1 MDQENRSAQDL
12 ANQGFVPIGEQ
23 TFSNQELK
31 NKGFEPEESNQ
42 PFDNTQALPNDINA
56 GIEDVNVTADTQ
68 AEEGVDLPEVG
79 QPDETETD
87 MMAAGATETDK
98 TLQDY
103 LKMLETPETE
113 TEQEADELTSQ
124 LSDLLEKSGGRGQA
138 QLEAEREQN
147 LPQLR
152 QDLSEVQSKIRTTKA
167 QYDAAIQARENEPIS
182 MNIIRGQQGILR
194 RQKASELGVLQAR
207 ALGLQGQVQTAQQ
220 IANRAVDL
228 KYSQIEDNIRIYQAQ
243 LQAIQPKLNREQQK
257 MAQAQEMMINDYYN
271 QIEEEKENEKQ
282 VENIALQVLANGGDQ
297 RLADMIANAD
307 NPVEAATIAGELMN
321 TGGWQYVSTPAKR
334 DRLRDQGWEI
344 VQAGGRTYARM
355 PEATEMDELLSPNEA
370 KSLEGDVLSMNQID
384 QFRRAY
390 GWTPPY
396 GFTEQQLMQYME
408 DNPNATPEELEAGAR
423 QAIGT
428 ETGQGAGT
436 GGTQVTIDENVI
448 RQEFSTDELKSIA
461 DKLGMS
467 KWYTPKGMD
476 IDRAMPEILNKVQQA
491 LSEGYTKEEV
501 FEYLRNL

>member
-1 MDQENRSAQDL
+1 
-12 ANQGFVPIGEQ
+12 
-23 TFSNQELK
+23 
-31 NKGFEPEESNQ
+31 
-42 PFDNTQALPNDINA
+42 
-56 GIEDVNVTADTQ
+56 
-68 AEEGVDLPEVG
+68 
-79 QPDETETD
+79 
-87 MMAAGATETDK
+87 
-98 TLQDY
+98 
-103 LKMLETPETE
+103 
-113 TEQEADELTSQ
+113 
-124 LSDLLEKSGGRGQA
+124 
-138 QLEAEREQN
+138 
-147 LPQLR
+147 
-152 QDLSEVQSKIRTTKA
+152 
-167 QYDAAIQARENEPIS
+167 
-182 MNIIRGQQGILR
+182 
-194 RQKASELGVLQAR
+194 
-207 ALGLQGQVQTAQQ
+207 
-220 IANRAVDL
+220 
-228 KYSQIEDNIRIYQAQ
+228 
-243 LQAIQPKLNREQQK
+243 
-257 MAQAQEMMINDYYN
+257 
-271 QIEEEKENEKQ
+271 
-282 VENIALQVLANGGDQ
+282 
-297 RLADMIANAD
+297 MIANAD